1 VRFGKA
7 GVGTIAVLITAAPH
21 ALSVTGVPLR
31 STTGVVV
38 GWNATSRANVVT
50 TMDNR
55 VLVIHSLRRHRTGTR
70 VRIRGIKWGRSVR
83 GIKWGFRPRG
93 IKWGIMQARNG
104 TYFAGLRPMGRTTRM
119 RMRGTIVRRYTNGVG
134 VSVPGATFTL
144 RTNPGAWT
152 GGSTLM
158 ADAVGGI
165 GSQVQLDL
173 RVSRAG
179 KAVVTK
185 ARQITPAAPG
195 APVPYAGIVTS
206 VDPATGTIVVSA
218 TNDPKFP
225 LTFVLTTPV
234 GVSLATVKR
243 GERISGI
250 ARTSPTGGPELFAT
264 ALSDNSNFTRADNA
278 ATTVAMAAPDTSLL
292 VAIHNLRATWRQ
304 TGVVEGKFTLDGLG
318 LAASGGSQL
327 AVVERAI
334 MRNDLPTALD
344 KLTRVIVAV
353 QTANLPE
360 GSPIKIDPAF
370 QAQLLA
376 DLEALQQRLT
386 QRVLASGGAI
396 TTETPT
402 EGTGGSGTGTGSTGV
417 EPAPAA
423 AGNSNGNGNGNG
435 NGDTSGAARQIG
447 GASSSQ
453 DGSVPSTTSP
463 QSAKSAGVSIDS
475 TTASGDVGQ
484 PCLASASASMRRAI
498 ATGGA
503 LRPPAPADSADGA
516 AIDTTTTGCV
526 R

>member
-1 VRFGKA
+1 MRFGKA
-7 GVGTIAVLITAAPH
+7 AVGTIAVLITAAPH

-38 GWNATSRANVVT
+38 AWNATSRANVVT
-50 TMDNR
+50 TTDNR

-70 VRIRGIKWGRSVR
+70 VRIRGIKWGRAVR
-83 GIKWGFRPRG
+83 GIKWGFHPRG

-104 TYFAGLRPMGRTTRM
+104 TYFAALRPMGRTNRM
-119 RMRGTIVRRYTNGVG
+119 RLRGTIVRRYTNAVG
-134 VSVPGATFTL
+134 ISVPGATFTL
-144 RTNPGAWT
+144 RTDPGAWT

-158 ADAVGGI
+158 AGTVGGI

-179 KAVVTK
+179 KAVVTT

-195 APVPYAGIVTS
+195 AAVPYAGIVTS
-206 VDPATGTIVVSA
+206 VDPETGTIIVSA

-225 LTFVLTTPV
+225 LTFILTTPV
-234 GVSLATVKR
+234 GANLATVKR

-264 ALSDNSNFTRADNA
+264 ALSDNSSFAGADNP
-278 ATTVAMAAPDTSLL
+278 ATAVVMPAPDASLL
-292 VAIHNLRATWRQ
+292 VTIHNLRETWRQ
-304 TGVVEGKFTLDGLG
+304 TGVAEGKFTLEGLG

-327 AVVERAI
+327 AQVERAI

-370 QAQLLA
+370 QAQLLV
-376 DLEALQQRLT
+376 DLEDLQQRLT
-386 QRVLASGGAI
+386 QRVLASGGTA
-396 TTETPT
+396 PT
-402 EGTGGSGTGTGSTGV
+402 GTQTAGSGGSTTGTGSTGV
-417 EPAPAA
+417 APAPAA
-423 AGNSNGNGNGNG
+423 AGNGNGNGNG
-435 NGDTSGAARQIG
+435 NGDTSGAARQTG
-447 GASSSQ
+447 GASSIQ
-453 DGSVPSTTSP
+453 DTAAPSTAGP
-463 QSAKSAGVSIDS
+463 QSAKSAGVSVASSSGPADIAQLCDVS
-475 TTASGDVGQ
+475 APVTVSRATASVG
-484 PCLASASASMRRAI
+484 
-498 ATGGA
+498 ATGPSTPARAAGGA
-503 LRPPAPADSADGA
+503 VMGTPTA
-516 AIDTTTTGCV
+516 GCD